1 MMEHPAQHGCRI
13 LVVEDDLEVGGMVVD
28 QLQMV
33 GYDVLWETSGRGA
46 LRALQED
53 AAPPDLILLD
63 LLLPDIA
70 GEEVYAAVDAHP
82 DWGTINFIVMSG
94 LSTGAARGSLLPRG
108 VYIQKP
114 FEPAQLLA
122 LVAHYC
128 GQTAGTTRSR

>member
-1 MMEHPAQHGCRI
+1 
-13 LVVEDDLEVGGMVVD
+13 MVVD
-28 QLQMV
+28 QLRGA
-33 GYDVLWETSGRGA
+33 GYDVSWETSGRGA
-46 LRALQED
+46 LHALEE
-53 AAPPDLILLD
+53 AAVPPNLILLD

-114 FEPAQLLA
+114 FEPPELLA

-128 GQTAGTTRSR
+128 GQTAGATRSH

>member
-1 MMEHPAQHGCRI
+1 MMEHPVQQGCRI

-33 GYDVLWETSGRGA
+33 GYDVLWETSGRDA
-46 LRALQED
+46 LRVLQE
-53 AAPPDLILLD
+53 AAVPPSLILLD

-70 GEEVYAAVDAHP
+70 GEEVYAGVDAHP
-82 DWGTINFIVMSG
+82 DWGPIPFIVMSG

-128 GQTAGTTRSR
+128 GQTAGATRSR

>member
-1 MMEHPAQHGCRI
+1 MEHPAQQGCHI

-128 GQTAGTTRSR
+128 GQTAGATRSR

>member
-1 MMEHPAQHGCRI
+1 
-13 LVVEDDLEVGGMVVD
+13 MVVD